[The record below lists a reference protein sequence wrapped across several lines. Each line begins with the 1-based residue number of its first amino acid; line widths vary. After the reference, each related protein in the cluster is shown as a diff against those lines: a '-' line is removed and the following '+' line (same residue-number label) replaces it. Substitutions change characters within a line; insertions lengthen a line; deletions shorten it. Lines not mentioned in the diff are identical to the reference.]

1 MMEHAMIVMILL
13 VVVALLFDFM
23 NGFHDAA
30 NSIALMVSTRLLT
43 PQAAVIWAAFFNFI
57 AFLVFG
63 TAVAKMVGK
72 GIIDPSVINNTLI
85 FGALCGAIIWNVITW
100 WFGIPSSSS
109 HALVGGLVGAGV
121 AKAGTSAIVA
131 EGLIKTSLAIILSP
145 LFGMLLALLLM
156 VAVLWIFE
164 KSAPYKT
171 ERRFNKMQ
179 FVSSSLYS
187 LGHGGNDA
195 QKTMGIITAL
205 LFANGYQTDF
215 EIHSWV
221 ILSCQLAMGL
231 GTLFG
236 GWRIVRTMGMGIT
249 RIRPSG
255 GFCAQTSGAIALFL
269 ATSLGI
275 PVSTTH
281 TITGA
286 IIGVGISRR
295 VSAVRWG
302 LASRIVWAWVITIPC
317 AALIAALFYNIGLA
331 MNMSN

>member
-1 MMEHAMIVMILL
+1 MEHAIVVMALL
-13 VVVALLFDFM
+13 VVVALIFDFM

-43 PQAAVIWAAFFNFI
+43 PQAAVMWAAFFNFI
-57 AFLVFG
+57 AFLIFG

-72 GIIDPSVINNTLI
+72 GLIDPDIVNNAVI
-85 FGALCGAIIWNVITW
+85 FGALCGAITWNIITW
-100 WFGIPSSSS
+100 WLGIPSSSS

-121 AKAGTSAIVA
+121 AKGGTGAIIAG
-131 EGLIKTSLAIILSP
+131 GLIKTSVFIIISP
-145 LFGMLLALLLM
+145 MFGMLVALLLM
-156 VAVLWIFE
+156 VLVLWIVE
-164 KSAPYKT
+164 KRSPYPT
-171 ERRFNKMQ
+171 ERVFNKLQ

-195 QKTMGIITAL
+195 QKTMGIITVL
-205 LFANGYQTDF
+205 LVANGYQTGF
-215 EIHSWV
+215 EIQFWV
-221 ILSCQLAMGL
+221 IIACHLAMAM

-255 GFCAQTSGAIALFL
+255 AFCAQTSGAIALFL
-269 ATSLGI
+269 ATWLGI

-286 IIGVGISRR
+286 IVGVGMSRR

-302 LASRIVWAWVITIPC
+302 LASRIVWAWVLTIPC
-317 AALIAALFYNIGLA
+317 SGLIAATAYYFGKTI
-331 MNMSN
+331 M

>member
-1 MMEHAMIVMILL
+1 MEHAIVVMALL
-13 VVVALLFDFM
+13 VVVALIFDFM

-43 PQAAVIWAAFFNFI
+43 PQAAVLWAAFFNFI

-72 GIIDPSVINNTLI
+72 GLIDPDIVNNAVI
-85 FGALCGAIIWNVITW
+85 FGALCGAITWNIITW
-100 WFGIPSSSS
+100 WLGIPSSSS

-121 AKAGTSAIVA
+121 AKAGTGAIIA
-131 EGLIKTSLAIILSP
+131 GGLIKTSAAIILSP

-156 VAVLWIFE
+156 VCVLWIVE
-164 KSAPYKT
+164 KRSPYPT
-171 ERRFNKMQ
+171 ERMFNKMQ

-195 QKTMGIITAL
+195 QKTMGIITVL
-205 LFANGYQTDF
+205 LVANGYQEGFDVQF
-215 EIHSWV
+215 WV
-221 ILSCQLAMGL
+221 IISCHLAMAL

-255 GFCAQTSGAIALFL
+255 AFCAQTAGSVALFL
-269 ATSLGI
+269 ATYLGI
-275 PVSTTH
+275 PISTTH

-286 IIGVGISRR
+286 IVGVGISRR
-295 VSAVRWG
+295 ASAVRWG
-302 LASRIVWAWVITIPC
+302 LASRLLWAWVLTIPC
-317 AALIAALFYNIGLA
+317 SGLIAAVAYYFGRTI
-331 MNMSN
+331 M

>member
-1 MMEHAMIVMILL
+1 MEHAIVIMAVL
-13 VVVALLFDFM
+13 VVVALIFDFM

-43 PQAAVIWAAFFNFI
+43 PQAAVLWAAFFNFI
-57 AFLVFG
+57 AFVIFG
-63 TAVAKMVGK
+63 TAVAKMIGK
-72 GIIDPSVINNTLI
+72 GIIDPAIVNNAVI
-85 FGALCGAIIWNVITW
+85 FGALNGAIVWNLITW
-100 WFGIPSSSS
+100 WLGIPSSSS

-121 AKAGTSAIVA
+121 AKGGTGAIVA
-131 EGLIKTSLAIILSP
+131 AGLLKTSAAIVLSP
-145 LFGMLLALLLM
+145 LFGMLLAMILM
-156 VAVLWIFE
+156 VSVLWLFE
-164 KSAPYKT
+164 KSSPYPT
-171 ERRFNKMQ
+171 ERRFNKLQ

-195 QKTMGIITAL
+195 QKTMGIITVL
-205 LFANGYQTDF
+205 LVANGFQQGF
-215 EIHSWV
+215 EVQFWV
-221 ILSCQLAMGL
+221 IISCHIAMAL

-255 GFCAQTSGAIALFL
+255 AFSAQTSGAIALFL
-269 ATSLGI
+269 ATYLGI

-295 VSAVRWG
+295 ASAVRWG
-302 LASRIVWAWVITIPC
+302 LASRIVWAWVLTIPC
-317 AALIAALFYNIGLA
+317 AGLIAAAAYHFGKTFL
-331 MNMSN
+331 

>member
-1 MMEHAMIVMILL
+1 MDHVMIVMSVL

-43 PQAAVIWAAFFNFI
+43 PQAAVLWAAFFNFI

-72 GIIDPSVINNTLI
+72 GIVDPDIVNNAVI
-85 FGALCGAIIWNVITW
+85 FGALCGAITWNLITW
-100 WFGIPSSSS
+100 WLGIPSSSS
-109 HALVGGLVGAGV
+109 HALVGGLVGAAV
-121 AKAGTSAIVA
+121 AKAGTGAIIA
-131 EGLIKTSLAIILSP
+131 AGLIKTSAAIILSP

-156 VAVLWIFE
+156 VLVLWIVE
-164 KSAPYKT
+164 KRSPYPT
-171 ERRFNKMQ
+171 ERVFNKLQ

-195 QKTMGIITAL
+195 QKTMGIITVL
-205 LFANGYQTDF
+205 LVANGYQKGFDVQL
-215 EIHSWV
+215 WV
-221 ILSCQLAMGL
+221 IISCHLAMAL

-286 IIGVGISRR
+286 IIGVGLSRR
-295 VSAVRWG
+295 ASAVRWG
-302 LASRIVWAWVITIPC
+302 LASRIVWAWVLTIPC
-317 AALIAALFYNIGLA
+317 AGLIAAIAYHFGRTFL
-331 MNMSN
+331 

>member
-1 MMEHAMIVMILL
+1 MDHVLIVMCVL

-43 PQAAVIWAAFFNFI
+43 PQAAVLWAAFFNFV

-63 TAVAKMVGK
+63 TAVAKMIGK
-72 GIIDPSVINNTLI
+72 GIIDPDIINNAVI
-85 FGALCGAIIWNVITW
+85 FGALCGAISWNLITW
-100 WFGIPSSSS
+100 WLGIPSSSS

-121 AKAGTSAIVA
+121 AKAGTGAIIA
-131 EGLIKTSLAIILSP
+131 AGLIKTSAAIILSP

-156 VAVLWIFE
+156 ILVLWIVE
-164 KSAPYKT
+164 KRSPYPT
-171 ERRFNKMQ
+171 ERVFNKLQ

-195 QKTMGIITAL
+195 QKTMGIITVL
-205 LFANGYQTDF
+205 LVANGYQKGFD
-215 EIHSWV
+215 IQMWV
-221 ILSCQLAMGL
+221 IISCHLAMAL

-255 GFCAQTSGAIALFL
+255 GFCAQTSGAIALFI
-269 ATSLGI
+269 ATYFGI

-286 IIGVGISRR
+286 IIGVGLSRR
-295 VSAVRWG
+295 ASAVRWG
-302 LASRIVWAWVITIPC
+302 LASRIVWAWVLTIPC
-317 AALIAALFYNIGLA
+317 AGLIAAIAYHLGQTFI
-331 MNMSN
+331 

>member
-1 MMEHAMIVMILL
+1 MEHAILIMSIL
-13 VVVALLFDFM
+13 VVVALIFDFM

-43 PQAAVIWAAFFNFI
+43 PQAAVLWAAFFNFV

-72 GIIDPSVINNTLI
+72 GIIDPDIVNNAVI
-85 FGALCGAIIWNVITW
+85 FGALCGAITWNILTW
-100 WFGIPSSSS
+100 WLGIPSSSS

-121 AKAGTSAIVA
+121 AKAGTGAIVA
-131 EGLIKTSLAIILSP
+131 AGLIKTSAAIILSP

-156 VAVLWIFE
+156 ITILWLFE
-164 KSAPYKT
+164 KSAPYPT
-171 ERRFNKMQ
+171 ESRFNKMQ
-179 FVSSSLYS
+179 FVSASLFS

-195 QKTMGIITAL
+195 QKTMGVITVL
-205 LFANGYQTDF
+205 LVSNGYQTGF
-215 EIHSWV
+215 EVQTWV
-221 ILSCQLAMGL
+221 IISCHAMIAL

-255 GFCAQTSGAIALFL
+255 AFSAQTAGSIALFL
-269 ATSLGI
+269 ATYTGI
-275 PVSTTH
+275 PISTTH

-286 IIGVGISRR
+286 IVGVGLSRR
-295 VSAVRWG
+295 ASAVRWG
-302 LASRIVWAWVITIPC
+302 LASRLVWAWVLTIPC
-317 AALIAALFYNIGLA
+317 SGLIAALAYHFGKTF
-331 MNMSN
+331 M

>member
-1 MMEHAMIVMILL
+1 MEQAIVIMALL
-13 VVVALLFDFM
+13 VVVALIFDFM

-43 PQAAVIWAAFFNFI
+43 PQAAVLWAAFFNFI

-72 GIIDPSVINNTLI
+72 GLIDPDIVNNAVI
-85 FGALCGAIIWNVITW
+85 FGALCGAITWNIITW
-100 WFGIPSSSS
+100 WLGIPSSSS

-121 AKAGTSAIVA
+121 AKGGTAAIIAG
-131 EGLIKTSLAIILSP
+131 GLIKTSVFIIISP
-145 LFGMLLALLLM
+145 MFGMFVAMCLM
-156 VAVLWIFE
+156 VLVLWIVE
-164 KSAPYKT
+164 KRSPYPT
-171 ERRFNKMQ
+171 ERVFNKLQ

-195 QKTMGIITAL
+195 QKTMGIITVL
-205 LFANGYQTDF
+205 LVANGYQQGFDIQF
-215 EIHSWV
+215 WV
-221 ILSCQLAMGL
+221 IISCHLAMAL

-255 GFCAQTSGAIALFL
+255 AFCAQTSGAIALFL
-269 ATSLGI
+269 ATWLGI

-286 IIGVGISRR
+286 IVGVGISRR
-295 VSAVRWG
+295 ASAVRWG
-302 LASRIVWAWVITIPC
+302 LASRIVWAWVLTIPC
-317 AALIAALFYNIGLA
+317 SALIAATAYYFGRNF
-331 MNMSN
+331 M

>member
-1 MMEHAMIVMILL
+1 MEHAIVVMALL
-13 VVVALLFDFM
+13 VVVALIFDFM

-43 PQAAVIWAAFFNFI
+43 PQAAVMWAAFFNFI

-72 GIIDPSVINNTLI
+72 GLIDPDIVNNAVI
-85 FGALCGAIIWNVITW
+85 FGALCGAITWNIITW
-100 WFGIPSSSS
+100 WLGIPSSSS

-121 AKAGTSAIVA
+121 AKGGTSAIIA
-131 EGLIKTSLAIILSP
+131 GGLIKTSVFIIISP
-145 LFGMLLALLLM
+145 MFGMLVAMLLM
-156 VAVLWIFE
+156 VLVLWIVE
-164 KSAPYKT
+164 KRSPYPT
-171 ERRFNKMQ
+171 ERVFNKLQ

-195 QKTMGIITAL
+195 QKTMGIITVL
-205 LFANGYQTDF
+205 LVANGYQQGF
-215 EIHSWV
+215 EIQFWV
-221 ILSCQLAMGL
+221 IIACHLAMAA

-255 GFCAQTSGAIALFL
+255 AFCAQTSGAIALFL
-269 ATSLGI
+269 ATWLGI

-286 IIGVGISRR
+286 IVGVGISRR

-302 LASRIVWAWVITIPC
+302 LASRIVWAWVLTIPC
-317 AALIAALFYNIGLA
+317 SGLIAATAYYFGRNF
-331 MNMSN
+331 M

>member
-1 MMEHAMIVMILL
+1 MIEHAMIVMGLL
-13 VVVALLFDFM
+13 VFVALVFDFM

-43 PQAAVIWAAFFNFI
+43 PQAAVIWAAFFNLI
-57 AFLVFG
+57 AFLFFG
-63 TAVAKMVGK
+63 LHVANTVGS
-72 GIIDPSVINNTLI
+72 GIINKEVIDNAVI
-85 FGALCGAIIWNVITW
+85 FGALGGAISWNLITW

-109 HALVGGLVGAGV
+109 HALVGGLVGAGL
-121 AKAGTSAIVA
+121 AKAGWSAVVA
-131 EGLIKTSLAIILSP
+131 KGLIKTSVAIILSP
-145 LFGMLLALLLM
+145 LFGMLLALILM
-156 VAVLWIFE
+156 IVVLWLFE
-164 KSAPYKT
+164 KSSPYPT
-171 ERRFNKMQ
+171 ERRFNKLQ

-195 QKTMGIITAL
+195 QKTMGIIAVL
-205 LFANGYQTDF
+205 LYANGYIQGDF
-215 EIHSWV
+215 HVPFWV
-221 ILSCQLAMGL
+221 VIACQIAMAA

-286 IIGVGISRR
+286 IIGVGLSRR

-302 LASRIVWAWVITIPC
+302 LASRIVWAWVLTIPC
-317 AALIAALFYNIGLA
+317 AGLIAALCYHIGLSLK
-331 MNMSN
+331 M

>member
-1 MMEHAMIVMILL
+1 MDHVLIVMSLL

-43 PQAAVIWAAFFNFI
+43 PQAAVVWAAFFNFI

-72 GIIDPSVINNTLI
+72 DIVDPHIVDNAVI
-85 FGALCGAIIWNVITW
+85 FGALTGAITWNFITW

-121 AKAGTSAIVA
+121 AKAGTSAILSK
-131 EGLIKTSLAIILSP
+131 GLIKICAAIILSP
-145 LFGMLLALLLM
+145 LFGLLLALLLM
-156 VAVLWIFE
+156 ILVLWIVE
-164 KSAPYKT
+164 KRSPYPT
-171 ERRFNKMQ
+171 ERVFNKLQ

-195 QKTMGIITAL
+195 QKTMGIITVL

-215 EIHSWV
+215 EVHKWV
-221 ILSCQLAMGL
+221 VIACQIAMGL

-286 IIGVGISRR
+286 IIGVGLSRR
-295 VSAVRWG
+295 ASAVRWG
-302 LASRIVWAWVITIPC
+302 LASLIVWAWVLTIPC
-317 AALIAALFYNIGLA
+317 AGLVAAIAYHFGSTFLK
-331 MNMSN
+331 